1 MNNKTSGIVKSLMV
15 MIFGIFE
22 SLIIITLV
30 QSSWNIS
37 TYPLILIQLARPN
50 FSFDAL
56 SFGAVILVAVAF
68 FGTVLNP
75 PC

>member
-1 MNNKTSGIVKSLMV
+1 MM
-15 MIFGIFE
+15 
-22 SLIIITLV
+22 
-30 QSSWNIS
+30 NIS